1 MSKLYIFAI
10 GGTGSRILRSLTM
23 MLAAGVKTEQIVIVP
38 IIIDPDEA
46 NADLTRTVALMNKYE
61 DIHRRLDFNASNGAT
76 FFKSDITQ
84 LFPQY
89 NLRIKDT
96 QDRQFQQFIELPA
109 MSRQNQAMMH
119 MLFSERNLEASMN
132 VGFKGNPNIG
142 SVVLNQVVNSETFNT
157 FANTFEAGDKIFIVS
172 SIFGGTGA
180 SGFPLLL
187 KTLRTGQDFQN
198 NELINHAEIGAI
210 TVLPYFKLEQ
220 SDESEIDSSTFISK
234 AKSALAYY
242 EKNIAQNNQINALYF
257 LADNISNIYANH
269 EGGTTQQN
277 AAHLIEFLAATAI
290 VDFSNEH
297 HEGNAVCK
305 ELGIKDHQHVIRMN
319 SFGPNVTRMLQMPL
333 TQFTLMTNALHDKY
347 DFISKKSLAANNGNF
362 GEDFYNSAFIK
373 DIRAFADDYSA
384 WLNEMKDNK
393 RQMELFNLECGNEP
407 FNAIIGQKPKSVF
420 SMLSNYNLFYD
431 RLNNAVKKAKGNAES
446 RWLEMFSMA
455 TAQLA
460 KEKLNVE
467 Q

>member
-10 GGTGSRILRSLTM
+10 GGTGSRTLRALTM
-23 MLAAGVKTEQIVIVP
+23 MLAAGVRTSQHSVVP

-61 DIHRRLDFNASNGAT
+61 DLHAKIRETQGTGGT
-76 FFKSDITQ
+76 FFSKKMLQI
-84 LFPQY
+84 FPQY

-109 MSRQNQAMMH
+109 MNRQNQAMMR
-119 MLFSERNLEASMN
+119 MLFSERNLTSSMN

-142 SVVLNQVVNSETFNT
+142 SVVLNQIINSEEFGT
-157 FANTFEAGDKIFIVS
+157 FANTFESGDKIFIVS

-187 KTLRTGQDFQN
+187 KTLRTGKDFQN
-198 NELINHAEIGAI
+198 CDLINHAEIGAV

-242 EKNIAQNNQINALYF
+242 EKNIARNGQINALYF
-257 LADNISNIYANH
+257 LADNMANVYANH

-277 AAHLIEFLAATAI
+277 VAHLIEFLAATAAI
-290 VDFSNEH
+290 DFSNGDYH
-297 HEGNAVCK
+297 GKAVNK
-305 ELGIKDHQHVIRMN
+305 ELGIRDNQHVVHLD
-319 SFGPNVTRMLQMPL
+319 SFGHDLSATLAAPL
-333 TQFTLMTNALHDKY
+333 TQFALMANCLHDKH

-362 GEDFYNSAFIK
+362 DEAFYHSSFMQNVQSFAEDY
-373 DIRAFADDYSA
+373 RV
-384 WLNEMKDNK
+384 WLGEMKDNR
-393 RQMELFNLECGNEP
+393 RQLDLFETECGNEP
-407 FNAIIGQKPKSVF
+407 FNVVVGKKPKKVASL
-420 SMLSNYNLFYD
+420 LSNYNLFYD
-431 RLNNAVKKAKGNAES
+431 RLNSAVKDAKGSAES
-446 RWLEMFSMA
+446 RWMEMFGRA
-455 TAQLA
+455 TARLV
-460 KEKLNVE
+460 KEKYDF
-467 Q
+467 